1 MLQNI
6 TSGDGLG
13 NLIEG
18 LQKKYG
24 VFTRMDFGET
34 QKGLIIL
41 ENDKYKIEIFKK
53 KGDKM
58 NTNTNTPSKE
68 LFIEVTGINECLVD
82 YIQEREGFIKYG
94 NAVYQEVNIY
104 ELAHK
109 VKEWAWYDQSYQIS
123 SYFIT
128 LELKQ
133 GMSAEDLRQQPV
145 CQSCIA
151 NINGTLIE
159 YFDAKTEPEA
169 IFQAGEWILSQAK
182 LS

>member
-68 LFIEVTGINECLVD
+68 LLSKVLNLDVYIAYHRCPNNNEIYVEWNDNLGIMSD
-82 YIQEREGFIKYG
+82 SS
-94 NAVYQEVNIY
+94 NIY
-104 ELAHK
+104 ELAIK
-109 VKEWAWYDQSYQIS
+109 
-123 SYFIT
+123 T
-128 LELKQ
+128 KQ
-133 GMSAEDLRQQPV
+133 TFPSLDLNLAATDLNEFWRQ
-145 CQSCIA
+145 A
-151 NINGTLIE
+151 NNTSTRSKQWLNI
-159 YFDAKTEPEA
+159 
-169 IFQAGEWILSQAK
+169 
-182 LS
+182 

>member
-53 KGDKM
+53 K
-58 NTNTNTPSKE
+58 E
-68 LFIEVTGINECLVD
+68 QNE
-82 YIQEREGFIKYG
+82 
-94 NAVYQEVNIY
+94 N
-104 ELAHK
+104 
-109 VKEWAWYDQSYQIS
+109 
-123 SYFIT
+123 
-128 LELKQ
+128 
-133 GMSAEDLRQQPV
+133 
-145 CQSCIA
+145 
-151 NINGTLIE
+151 
-159 YFDAKTEPEA
+159 
-169 IFQAGEWILSQAK
+169 
-182 LS
+182 